1 MTLRAKM
8 VLSLVALSTAATLAI
23 GSFSYR
29 TTAEQMSDQIDRSLE
44 VTAANLASP
53 RTRRA
58 RGGLETARREL
69 ISDSDTMFQ
78 VLDRRGEPVAVAG
91 SDLPVDVVDR
101 AIAGADEPQ
110 QVTRDVVV
118 DGQPARMLTIGG
130 DRGAD
135 RRGALQVARL
145 LTETEHLLGQLRS
158 RIILASAAVMV
169 ATALLAWLF
178 ARQVTRRLVELT
190 GAAEQVAA
198 TGDLEVAV
206 PVSGDDETGRL
217 GVAFNQM
224 LAALARSK
232 SDQRRL
238 VQDAGH
244 ELRTPLTSLRTN
256 IYTLSIGDALAK
268 DQRDQLIADLRS
280 ETEELTRL
288 IDEVVELATDRR
300 DDEAWEWVF
309 LGPLVDRVAGR
320 AGARNGRDVVVH
332 FDDTVV
338 SGQPSALER
347 AVGNMVENALKF
359 DDRGPVE
366 ISCSRGRVEVTD
378 RGPGFDAVDLPHVF
392 DRFYRASSSRSRPG
406 SGLGLAI
413 VADVVERHG
422 GTVYARN
429 RPDGGA
435 VVGFSLP
442 TAGAALTESSP
453 SPHAG

>member
-1 MTLRAKM
+1 M
-8 VLSLVALSTAATLAI
+8 VLSLVALSTTATLVI
-23 GSFSYR
+23 GVFSYR

-44 VTAANLASP
+44 ETASNLVSP
-53 RTRRA
+53 RTRRV
-58 RGGLETARREL
+58 RGGLDAARREL

-78 VLDRRGEPVAVAG
+78 VLDRRGERVGTAG
-91 SDLPVDVVDR
+91 SDLPIDVVDR
-101 AIAGADEPQ
+101 SIAGADEPQ

-118 DGQPARMLTIGG
+118 GGQPARMLTVGG

-145 LTETEHLLGQLRS
+145 LTETEHLLRQLRS
-158 RIILASAAVMV
+158 RIIVASGAVMA

-178 ARQVTRRLVELT
+178 ARQTTRRLVELT

-224 LAALARSK
+224 LAALSRSK

-256 IYTLSIGDALAK
+256 IYTLSIGDALSA

-300 DDEAWEWVF
+300 DDEAWEWVL
-309 LGPLVDRVAGR
+309 LGPLVDRVAAR
-320 AGARNGRDVVVH
+320 AGARSGREVVVH

-338 SGQPSALER
+338 SGQPLALER
-347 AVGNMVENALKF
+347 AVGNLIENALKF
-359 DDRGPVE
+359 DDNGAVE
-366 ISCSRGRVEVTD
+366 VTCDRGRVEVTD
-378 RGPGFDAVDLPHVF
+378 RGPGFAADDLPFVF
-392 DRFYRASSSRSRPG
+392 DRFYRAASSRSRPG

-422 GTVYARN
+422 GTVDARN

-435 VVGFSLP
+435 VVGFTLP
-442 TAGAALTESSP
+442 AAGATLTESKP
-453 SPHAG
+453 SPHSG